1 MGTPE
6 GNMLR
11 SMGGDMAVMAMEIDG
26 IDLRRIVD
34 PEPFLI
40 IKELKRVSEIMKR
53 SSQISRGDLNRVLER
68 LDRCEKN
75 LRSKQYI
82 EWQQG
87 LSQDISK
94 MSLALGNV
102 DDYEELDDFVIPDIN
117 LEEDD
122 PDG

>member
-40 IKELKRVSEIMKR
+40 IKELKRVAEIMKR
-53 SSQISRGDLNRVLER
+53 STMISGGDLNRVLDR

-75 LRSKQYI
+75 MRSNQYI
-82 EWQQG
+82 EWQKG

-94 MSLALGNV
+94 MSIALGNK
-102 DDYEELDDFVIPDIN
+102 DDYEDLDDFVLPDLY